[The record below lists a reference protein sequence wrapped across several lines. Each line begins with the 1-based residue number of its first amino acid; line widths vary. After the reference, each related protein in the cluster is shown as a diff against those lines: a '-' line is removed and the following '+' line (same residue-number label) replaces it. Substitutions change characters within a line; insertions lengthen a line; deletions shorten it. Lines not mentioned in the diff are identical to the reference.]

1 MQVDTTSCGTV
12 AIVIPHGALVTDD
25 VPAFQQAVETASRE
39 RAGRIVI
46 DLSDV
51 PYFDSAG
58 IQTLLTLY
66 REPYTPSVQPK
77 LSSLTETCQETLDL
91 TNVLSRLV
99 VFDTVEN
106 AVRSYNQ

>member
-1 MQVDTTSCGTV
+1 MRIDTTSCGTV

-25 VPAFQQAVETASRE
+25 VPDFQQAVETAARE
-39 RAGRIVI
+39 RAGRVVI

-51 PYFDSAG
+51 PYFDSTG

-66 REPYTPSVQPK
+66 REPAAPAAQPK
-77 LSSLTETCQETLDL
+77 LSNLTEACRESLDL

-106 AVRSYNQ
+106 AVRSCNQ

>member
-1 MQVDTTSCGTV
+1 MRIDTTSCGTV

-25 VPAFQQAVETASRE
+25 VPDFQRAVETAAHE
-39 RAGRIVI
+39 RARRVVI

-51 PYFDSAG
+51 PYFDSTG
-58 IQTLLTLY
+58 IQTLLTFYHEAAAPSARPILSNLTDAC
-66 REPYTPSVQPK
+66 RES
-77 LSSLTETCQETLDL
+77 LDL

-106 AVRSYNQ
+106 AVRSCNQ